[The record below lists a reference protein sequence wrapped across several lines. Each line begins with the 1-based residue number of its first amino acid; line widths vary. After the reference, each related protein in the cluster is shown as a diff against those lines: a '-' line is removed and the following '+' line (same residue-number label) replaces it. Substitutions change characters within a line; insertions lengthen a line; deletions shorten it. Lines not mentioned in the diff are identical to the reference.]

1 LIADLLGV
9 VPWKRQLDHRQLHR
23 AALHPNPLLADQ
35 LSQQFTSSLRRHL
48 TYDTLRGYFTSS
60 SDALPVN
67 IFDGHLRIDAIQG
80 HDVAHSPGRREM
92 YHSLLEA
99 PSSRVRRGF
108 AIYNNWQSSHGL
120 LTLPQGSSCQRG
132 WGQLCLTMGS
142 DPGTCFN
149 VHIPIHY
156 CLIFWSQW
164 GTRQTYR

>member
-1 LIADLLGV
+1 MVTKGIENRSSPKTSTKGIEN
-9 VPWKRQLDHRQLHR
+9 R
-23 AALHPNPLLADQ
+23 PLLRTSGYPLYFEACG
-35 LSQQFTSSLRRHL
+35 LLHTSSSDALSDNIRDGQPNL

-80 HDVAHSPGRREM
+80 HDVAHSPGRRET

-120 LTLPQGSSCQRG
+120 LTLPQGRVASVAGVSSALL
-132 WGQLCLTMGS
+132 WGVTLVRVSM
-142 DPGTCFN
+142 F
-149 VHIPIHY
+149 
-156 CLIFWSQW
+156 IFQF
-164 GTRQTYR
+164 TTV